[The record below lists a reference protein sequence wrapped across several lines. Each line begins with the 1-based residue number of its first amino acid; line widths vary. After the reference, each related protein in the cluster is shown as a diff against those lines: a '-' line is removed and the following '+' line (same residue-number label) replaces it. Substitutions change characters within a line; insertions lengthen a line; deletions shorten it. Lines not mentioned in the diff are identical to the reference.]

1 MKKFN
6 KRIIIY
12 PCITDKTIAKKVY
25 KKIVKLFN
33 PQNLTID
40 ISDYE
45 QIAFRLTKDDG
56 GNWLINYATND
67 CYVTSDMWKQY
78 KHMTAEEFLRED

>member
-25 KKIVKLFN
+25 EKIMKLFN
-33 PQNLTID
+33 PENLTID
-40 ISDYE
+40 TSRYQQIS
-45 QIAFRLTKDDG
+45 FRLTKKDYE
-56 GNWLINYATND
+56 WLINYATNN
-67 CYVTSDMWKQY
+67 CYETDITWERY
-78 KHMTAEEFLRED
+78 RHMTAEEFLGD